1 MLYQYGI
8 VGSRFFLACVLVS
21 GISASGMLMGP
32 SLDKGVHDVRLLI
45 RAEVIVG
52 GNPGSYPAD
61 LMVSNG
67 VGIRAR

>member
-1 MLYQYGI
+1 
-8 VGSRFFLACVLVS
+8 
-21 GISASGMLMGP
+21 MLMGP